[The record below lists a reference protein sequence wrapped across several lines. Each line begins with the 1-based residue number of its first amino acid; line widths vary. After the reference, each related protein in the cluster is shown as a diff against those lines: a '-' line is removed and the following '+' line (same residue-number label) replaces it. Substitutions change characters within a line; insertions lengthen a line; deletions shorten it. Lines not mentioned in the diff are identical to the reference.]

1 MLISSPVFTNISRS
15 KENQVMKFG
24 QLIEYKKKKK
34 KKKKLYGPFLW
45 MGFNCLKAAVRGG
58 SLLFTTKF
66 PETPGTPGTLSKW
79 FNNNFMKANSSKNQL
94 LLSFSEPSR
103 TVTDGC
109 SIESNI
115 KEVLLGITINRNL
128 KFDDHVKIFV
138 KKHVKNLMLSHA
150 LHPL

>member
-1 MLISSPVFTNISRS
+1 
-15 KENQVMKFG
+15 
-24 QLIEYKKKKK
+24 
-34 KKKKLYGPFLW
+34 
-45 MGFNCLKAAVRGG
+45 
-58 SLLFTTKF
+58 
-66 PETPGTPGTLSKW
+66 
-79 FNNNFMKANSSKNQL
+79 MKANSSKSQL